1 MPWPSPCSST
11 AGCPGLL
18 SGHVV
23 TVSEDGDSTI
33 SLSNLFQ
40 GLITLKE
47 VLFPMFKWNFSY
59 LNTCLSLLVLSLVR
73 SPEPPLLQTL
83 SAPGMSDLLCSPVL
97 GSSVSSPMLYWEPS
111 SSSECSTPDVL
122 SSAEQRGRRP
132 RPTSHALSNP
142 RPSLRSP
149 FHQ

>member
-18 SGHVV
+18 SGRVV

-33 SLSNLFQ
+33 SLGNLFQ

-47 VLFPMFKWNFSY
+47 VLFSVFKWNFSY

-83 SAPGMSDLLCSPVL
+83 SAPWYVRSTLQPRAGLQCFPTRVVL
-97 GSSVSSPMLYWEPS
+97 G
-111 SSSECSTPDVL
+111 
-122 SSAEQRGRRP
+122 AQQQRVQHSRC
-132 RPTSHALSNP
+132 A
-142 RPSLRSP
+142 
-149 FHQ
+149 QQC